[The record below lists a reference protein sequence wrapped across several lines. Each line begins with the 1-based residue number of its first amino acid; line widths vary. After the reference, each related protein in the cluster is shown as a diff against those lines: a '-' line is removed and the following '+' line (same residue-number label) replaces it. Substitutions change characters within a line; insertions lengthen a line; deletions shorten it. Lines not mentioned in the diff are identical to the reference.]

1 MTDALYYDTGLS
13 RYMNTGSFLIG
24 SNDLDLGSNFENPT
38 YRPSFVFES
47 LIPSENN
54 DDLNET
60 RDNGYLLQDENINL
74 MTHID
79 NIIVDNY
86 YYIMKAISENINEYN
101 PGQTIDDLECNCD
114 GKIPADNPERANF
127 FRYNMICRKDFC
139 NNCVIK
145 DDIRDENP
153 FDRCGIC
160 NGKGC
165 ARNGWDPVNE
175 TCIDGKKYKNDEKTH
190 KKTTALYCEDNGF
203 WWDHNNERCLYNKIY
218 KDDEEGG
225 ETAQQK
231 CENDIHKWDP
241 LNGSCSD
248 LMSQNQAECE
258 SKKAELDPVNETC
271 TNGNTY
277 NTTQTA
283 REKCETN
290 NGGQFYS
297 SNKTCEILHL
307 SYNDDDELISP
318 EQQCKNSPR
327 KWFEGTCSDGHTYG
341 NDKDIKVR
349 AAQTAQEQ
357 CELQTHTWD
366 GTCSNGILYQ
376 DIPAQT
382 AREQCESH
390 YTQPFWTNTGTCS
403 NRISYQDKLA
413 QTAQQQCEKAGGQ
426 MTFQCSDGQS
436 RTQAQCELQL
446 HT

>member
-1 MTDALYYDTGLS
+1 
-13 RYMNTGSFLIG
+13 
-24 SNDLDLGSNFENPT
+24 
-38 YRPSFVFES
+38 
-47 LIPSENN
+47 
-54 DDLNET
+54 
-60 RDNGYLLQDENINL
+60 

-175 TCIDGKKYKNDEKTH
+175 TWLDGKKYKNDEKTH

-258 SKKAELDPVNETC
+258 SKKAEWDPVNETC

-327 KWFEGTCSDGHTYG
+327 KWFEGTLVMDIHMEMIKILKYVLHKLLKNNVNSKHTHGMVHVVMEFY
-341 NDKDIKVR
+341 IKIYQHKLLENNVN
-349 AAQTAQEQ
+349 
-357 CELQTHTWD
+357 HI
-366 GTCSNGILYQ
+366 ILNL
-376 DIPAQT
+376 
-382 AREQCESH
+382 S
-390 YTQPFWTNTGTCS
+390 G
-403 NRISYQDKLA
+403 
-413 QTAQQQCEKAGGQ
+413 
-426 MTFQCSDGQS
+426 
-436 RTQAQCELQL
+436 RTLE
-446 HT
+446 HVVIEFHIKIN